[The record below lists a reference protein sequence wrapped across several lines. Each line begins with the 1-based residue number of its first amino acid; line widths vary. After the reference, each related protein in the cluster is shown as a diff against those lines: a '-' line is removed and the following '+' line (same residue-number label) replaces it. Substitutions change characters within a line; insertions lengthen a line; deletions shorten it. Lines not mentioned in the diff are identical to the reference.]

1 MIIKLAE
8 YYTDI
13 KEIAK
18 HGLPQGMDLG
28 WLSLKEFYRPDRGY
42 MTVVT
47 GIPGHGKSE
56 FIDAAMVNLANLH
69 GWKFAVY
76 SPENYP
82 IALHS
87 IKLVE
92 KYLGMSMKR
101 ISPQTLADAHGW
113 VDEHFSFVY
122 PEDDQSTL
130 PRILE
135 FIKEIQILYGCDG
148 FVIDPWNEIDHLR
161 SESLS
166 ETEYISSSLTKIRR
180 FSRENKVHSWIVAHP
195 TKLPKNEKTKS
206 YDCPSLYSISG
217 SAHWRNKTDF
227 GVVIHRPN
235 MMENKLEVHIQKVKQ
250 KNFGKLGMVEFDYE
264 WESGRL
270 IECIEPPYA

>member
-1 MIIKLAE
+1 MIIKLEHYADE
-8 YYTDI
+8 LKAIT
-13 KEIAK
+13 KK
-18 HGLPQGMDLG
+18 GLPQGMDLG
-28 WLSLKEFYRPDRGY
+28 WLSLKAHYRPDRGY

-56 FIDAAMVNLANLH
+56 FIDAAMVNLADMH
-69 GWKFAVY
+69 DWKFAIY

-82 IALHS
+82 IALHA

-92 KYLGMSMKR
+92 KYLGMSHKK
-101 ISPQTLADAHGW
+101 ISMTTFADAHAW
-113 VDEHFSFVY
+113 VDKHFSFIY

-135 FIKEIQILYGCDG
+135 FVKEIQGAYGCDG

-161 SESLS
+161 AESLS
-166 ETEYISSSLTKIRR
+166 ETEYISASLTKIRR
-180 FSRENKVHSWIVAHP
+180 FSRENRVHSWIVSHP
-195 TKLPKNEKTKS
+195 TKLRKNDANG
-206 YDCPSLYSISG
+206 YDCPSLYDISG

-235 MMENKLEVHIQKVKQ
+235 MMENKMQVHVQKVKQ
-250 KNFGKLGMVEFDYE
+250 KNFGKLGMVEFDYNF
-264 WESGRL
+264 ESGRL
-270 IECIEPPYA
+270 VECIDAPYA